1 MLFLYTTKKQN
12 IPGAYK
18 TAPLIFISF
27 MGINNLQLSPE
38 LIAALYP
45 ETLVGG
51 NDTET
56 GKKPGK
62 GEEPLPDS
70 FADYPFLGKNKR
82 SISFLADYPDHD
94 FIPEEQLVFLH
105 KMLSA
110 CKCSLDDIALVNTAP
125 TEGQFAE
132 LKKRLQPQIV
142 FLWGVPTASIG
153 LKQGVPDFSIS
164 KVDGISVIPV
174 PNPDLMSGD
183 SPLGLELKQ
192 RLWACLKK
200 LFNL

>member
-1 MLFLYTTKKQN
+1 
-12 IPGAYK
+12 
-18 TAPLIFISF
+18 
-27 MGINNLQLSPE
+27 
-38 LIAALYP
+38 
-45 ETLVGG
+45 
-51 NDTET
+51 
-56 GKKPGK
+56 
-62 GEEPLPDS
+62 
-70 FADYPFLGKNKR
+70 LGKNKR

-94 FIPEEQLVFLH
+94 FIPEEQLVFLQ

-132 LKKRLQPQIV
+132 LKKRLQPYIV
-142 FLWGVPTASIG
+142 FLWGVPTTSIG
-153 LKQGVPDFSIS
+153 LKQGLPNFSIS

-200 LFNL
+200 LFSL